1 MKILSNVTTHTTKLI
16 GKYGAMVQWRAGRNK
31 EEFKESCEK
40 ANCAFLE
47 GGQFINPISGKTI
60 KSEDVVTSFG
70 TITREPEYTTKDG
83 ETLMKVDKCFA
94 LFGTPMLS
102 AYKWDTK
109 FPDRIGIDGLR
120 KAISE
125 APRNADR
132 ARGAL
137 VGNASTIMTL
147 EEIREVDNE
156 IRSAGMHHIL
166 YDHAWRQNPWI
177 LEFAT
182 ASCNHLQDVKD
193 AIALGARQCSL
204 VMPQS
209 LIDRYK
215 QTKIDGFRFI
225 QCPENLPGRISC
237 INCGGRAGPLCD
249 AQSRSGMVIMF
260 EQHGS
265 TSWKKSKASTMKNI
279 ALKAGVDVEELRKAI
294 DEGNRPVILAIGK
307 KAISNVTKATGRRYR
322 RFMEIA

>member
-1 MKILSNVTTHTTKLI
+1 
-16 GKYGAMVQWRAGRNK
+16 MVQWRAGRNK
-31 EEFKESCEK
+31 EEFRESCEK

-47 GGQFINPISGKTI
+47 GGQFINPVSGKTI
-60 KSEDVVTSFG
+60 KSEDVISSSG
-70 TITREPEYTTKDG
+70 TITKEPEYTTEDG

-94 LFGTPMLS
+94 LFGTPMLG

-109 FPDRIGIDGLR
+109 FPDRIGINGLK

-137 VGNASTIMTL
+137 VGNASTIMTQ
-147 EEIREVDNE
+147 EEMKQVDNE

-209 LIDRYK
+209 LINRYK
-215 QTKIDGFRFI
+215 QTKIDGFRLI
-225 QCPENLPGRISC
+225 QCPENTSHRINC
-237 INCGGRAGPLCD
+237 INCGGSGGPLCD

-260 EQHGS
+260 EQHGG
-265 TSWKKSKASTMKNI
+265 TSWKKSRAQRIRNI
-279 ALKAGVDVEELRKAI
+279 SKKAGISVEELETAI
-294 DEGNRPVILAIGK
+294 KEGNRPAIVAIGR
-307 KAISNVTKATGRRYR
+307 KAISLVTKATGSKYR
-322 RFMEIA
+322 RFMEIT